1 MEHIIVSQITKHL
14 QEHNILSDSQFGF
27 RSQHSCE
34 SQLFVTLHD
43 ITNAVDNKLQVDT
56 AILDFSKAFD
66 KVAHSRLLYK
76 LNYYGIR
83 GNLLNWL
90 NSFLHGRSQQ
100 AVVDGAKSPACEV
113 TSGVPQGSVLGPTL
127 FLIYINDIVL
137 NVKSE
142 IRLFADDILLYRTIK
157 NPNDHELLQ
166 EDLNTLTKWAKVWLM
181 EFNIP
186 KCNIL
191 QISMHLAKRNFTYK
205 MNDIPLNT
213 VLEHDYLG
221 VRLHHKLSWRPHVD
235 HICNKASR
243 LLGFLKRNLH
253 SSPMQIK
260 EYLYKQL
267 LLPSIEYCS
276 AIWDPYY
283 LTDIKKIEMI
293 QHRAVRFVL
302 NKPWHKL
309 SQGHDSV
316 TEMLINLGWPE
327 LEERRKSARLTL
339 LFKIVRGL
347 LEVPARC
354 VPQLTSYAATRAHHP
369 LKLKYIY
376 SRTDLHKNSFLPRSV
391 CAWNDLDIANI
402 DTISLNDFKKVL
414 I

>member
-1 MEHIIVSQITKHL
+1 
-14 QEHNILSDSQFGF
+14 
-27 RSQHSCE
+27 
-34 SQLFVTLHD
+34 
-43 ITNAVDNKLQVDT
+43 
-56 AILDFSKAFD
+56 
-66 KVAHSRLLYK
+66 
-76 LNYYGIR
+76 
-83 GNLLNWL
+83 
-90 NSFLHGRSQQ
+90 
-100 AVVDGAKSPACEV
+100 
-113 TSGVPQGSVLGPTL
+113 
-127 FLIYINDIVL
+127 
-137 NVKSE
+137 
-142 IRLFADDILLYRTIK
+142 
-157 NPNDHELLQ
+157 
-166 EDLNTLTKWAKVWLM
+166 M

-205 MNDIPLNT
+205 MNEIPLNT

-235 HICNKASR
+235 HICNKASQ

-253 SSPMQIK
+253 SSPVQIK

-293 QHRAVRFVL
+293 QYRVVRFVL

-309 SQGHDSV
+309 SHDHDSV
-316 TEMLINLGWPE
+316 TEMLTNLGLPK
-327 LEERRKSARLTL
+327 LEEQRKIARLTL
-339 LFKIVRGL
+339 LFKIVRDL

-354 VPQLTSYAATRAHHP
+354 IPQLMPYAATRAHQP
-369 LKLKYIY
+369 LKLKCIY
-376 SRTDLHKNSFLPRSV
+376 SRTDLHRNSFLPISIL
-391 CAWNDLDIANI
+391 CIWNDLNIPNI
-402 DTISLNDFKKVL
+402 DTISLADFKKEL